1 MGSNVYVGIDL
12 GTTNTFV
19 AYKKKEKIV
28 TLSFMGAGNVIP
40 SVLFLDSET
49 KEIKIGADTYRDGEP
64 IVMTPDDVAT
74 EVLKTVRARIIK
86 KLLKM
91 QNLPVSV

>member
-1 MGSNVYVGIDL
+1 MGS
-12 GTTNTFV
+12 
-19 AYKKKEKIV
+19 
-28 TLSFMGAGNVIP
+28 GNVIP
-40 SVLFLDSET
+40 SVLFLDPET